1 MVLTLVLLPVSCTS
15 LPLSG
20 LSLPDEEST
29 ICFRLKTGPETYST
43 ALESLEEEKEIR
55 SVSVLLFE
63 QGGKFVTL
71 ETLGKPSE
79 SDPLVKF
86 VVRTPGNYQLLVVTN
101 HLFTEAEKQWLLG
114 KHLSDVSALQI
125 SDAPTAFVMTSQ
137 PVNCAVALGRLTDL
151 GVIHVTRLAV
161 RIDIVLPEELDLA
174 SVSLHGRES
183 SAILST
189 ATTSASLSTKWSPKT
204 KSCRVYTYE
213 DGVPGA
219 TSLTVSATF
228 VEDETYSVTVPLG
241 ALQRNS
247 IYRLKLTMED
257 FGLYPN

>member
-29 ICFRLKTGPETYST
+29 ICFRLMTGPETYSS

-86 VVRTPGNYQLLVVTN
+86 VVSTPGNYQLLVVIN
-101 HLFTEAEKQWLLG
+101 HLFTEAEKRWLLG
-114 KHLSDVSALQI
+114 KHLSDIGAMQI

-151 GVIHVTRLAV
+151 GVIHVIRLAV

-183 SAILST
+183 SSLLST
-189 ATTSASLSTKWSPKT
+189 TITSSSLSSKWSYQST
-204 KSCRVYTYE
+204 RRRIYTYE
-213 DGVPGA
+213 ETVPGA
-219 TSLTVSATF
+219 TTLTVRATLG
-228 VEDETYSVTVPLG
+228 ESDPYSVTVPLG

-247 IYRLKLTMED
+247 IYRLNLTMGD